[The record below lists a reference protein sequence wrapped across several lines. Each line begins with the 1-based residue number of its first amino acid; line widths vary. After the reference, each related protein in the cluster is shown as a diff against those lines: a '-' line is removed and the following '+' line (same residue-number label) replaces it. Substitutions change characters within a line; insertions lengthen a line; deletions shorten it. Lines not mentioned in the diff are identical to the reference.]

1 VTEAYRKNVLPNGIR
16 VITERMPHVR
26 SVAVGVWVETGSRH
40 EPEGRGGM
48 SHLIEHLVFKGT
60 ATRTAEAIART
71 MDSVGGQMDAFTT
84 KEHTCFYVQ
93 VLDDHLPLAVDLL
106 TDILLRSLFDADELE
121 REKSVVMQEIKM
133 VEDTPDDLI
142 HDLFA
147 AQVWQGHP
155 LGRPILGTREA
166 VTGFGREQIV
176 THFGEHYVAPK
187 IIIAVAGNV
196 AHDRVVEL
204 FSAGFDGFGRPVV
217 DRSDEAPHMRPGVNI
232 VHKALEQVHLVMGF
246 PGLAHAAPERY
257 ALFLLND
264 VIGGSMSSRLFQEIR
279 ERQGLAYSIH
289 SGVQAFRDTGSVY
302 VYAATDPAN
311 VSKVLKS
318 TLKELRELKKHGIS
332 VDELGR
338 AKNHLKGSL
347 MLSLESTSSRMNR
360 LAKHEMHFGS
370 FLTMNDMLEA
380 IDQVRHEE
388 VQALVGEVLDEEQLA
403 LTTYG
408 PLDRRNLPRDLLGG
422 GLRPPSDG
430 RTSEG
435 GPVHL
440 PTHRGPSARSAASP
454 S

>member
-1 VTEAYRKNVLPNGIR
+1 MTEGYRKSRLPNGIR
-16 VITERMPHVR
+16 VVTERMPHVR

-40 EPEGRGGM
+40 EPEARGGL

-60 ATRTAEAIART
+60 ATRTAQDIART

-93 VLDDHLPLAVDLL
+93 VLDDHLPLAVSLL
-106 TDILLRSLFDADELE
+106 TDILLHSLFDAGELE

-147 AQVWQGHP
+147 AQVWAGHP

-166 VTGFGREQIV
+166 VTGFGRDLV
-176 THFGEHYVAPK
+176 MTHFAEHYVPPK

-196 AHDRVVEL
+196 THDRVVEL
-204 FSAGFDGFGRPVV
+204 FSAGFDGFGREAIDAV
-217 DRSDEAPHMRPGVNI
+217 DDPPRMRPSINI
-232 VHKALEQVHLVMGF
+232 VHKKLEQVHLVMGF
-246 PGLAHAAPERY
+246 PGVSHTAPERY

-279 ERQGLAYSIH
+279 ERQGLVYSIH
-289 SGVQAFRDTGSVY
+289 SGVQAFRDTGTLY

-311 VSKVLKS
+311 FSKVLKS
-318 TLKELRELKKHGIS
+318 TLKEIRELKKHGIS
-332 VDELGR
+332 ADELAR
-338 AKNHLKGSL
+338 SKDHLKGSL

-360 LAKHEMHFGS
+360 LAKHEMHLGS
-370 FLTMNDMLEA
+370 FLTMNAMLEA
-380 IDQVRHEE
+380 IDGVRHEE
-388 VQALVGEVLDEEQLA
+388 VQALVDEVLDEDRLA

-408 PLDRRNLPRDLLGG
+408 PLDRRNLPRELLGG
-422 GLRPPSDG
+422 SGRPASDG
-430 RTSEG
+430 LERVS
-435 GPVHL
+435 
-440 PTHRGPSARSAASP
+440 RR
-454 S
+454 

>member
-1 VTEAYRKNVLPNGIR
+1 MIEERRKSVLSNGIR
-16 VITERMPHVR
+16 VLTEQMPHVR

-60 ATRTAEAIART
+60 TTRTAEAIART

-106 TDILLRSLFDADELE
+106 TDILLRSRFDAEELE

-147 AQVWQGHP
+147 AHVWGDHP
-155 LGRPILGTREA
+155 LGRPILGTREG
-166 VTGFGREQIV
+166 VTGFAREQVV
-176 THFGEHYVAPK
+176 THFGEHYVPPR

-196 AHDRVVEL
+196 THERVVDL
-204 FSAGFDGFGRPVV
+204 FAAGFEGFGRPGL
-217 DRSDEAPHMRPGVNI
+217 SHPEEPPHTRPGINI
-232 VHKALEQVHLVMGF
+232 VPKTLEQVHLVMGF
-246 PGLAHAAPERY
+246 PGLPHAAPERY

-289 SGVQAFRDTGSVY
+289 SGVQAFRDIGSVY
-302 VYAATDPAN
+302 VYAATDPQN
-311 VSKVLKS
+311 FSKVLKS
-318 TLKELRELKKHGIS
+318 ILVELRRLKKHGIS
-332 VDELGR
+332 LDELTR

-370 FLTMNDMLEA
+370 FLTMNAMLEA
-380 IDQVRHEE
+380 IDKVRHEE
-388 VQALVGEVLDEEQLA
+388 VQSLVDEVLDEEQLA

-408 PLDRRNLPRDLLGG
+408 PLNRRNLPRDLLGAG
-422 GLRPPSDG
+422 AGHSRP
-430 RTSEG
+430 
-435 GPVHL
+435 
-440 PTHRGPSARSAASP
+440 
-454 S
+454 

>member
-1 VTEAYRKNVLPNGIR
+1 MIEEYRKSVLANGIR
-16 VITERMPHVR
+16 VLTERMPHVR
-26 SVAVGVWVETGSRH
+26 SVAVGIWVETGSRH
-40 EPEGRGGM
+40 EPEARGGI

-60 ATRTAEAIART
+60 ETRTAEAIART

-106 TDILLRSLFDADELE
+106 TDILLRSRFDAEELE
-121 REKSVVMQEIKM
+121 REKSVVLQEIKM

-147 AQVWQGHP
+147 AHVWKGHP

-166 VTGFGREQIV
+166 VTGFGRDQVV
-176 THFGEHYVAPK
+176 THFGEHYVSPK
-187 IIIAVAGNV
+187 IIISVAGNV
-196 AHDRVVEL
+196 THDAVVEL
-204 FSAGFDGFGRPVV
+204 FSAGFAGFGLPGADGLGEPPR
-217 DRSDEAPHMRPGVNI
+217 MRAGVNI
-232 VHKALEQVHLVMGF
+232 VHKPLEQVHLVMGF

-311 VSKVLKS
+311 FSKVLKS

-332 VDELGR
+332 ADELAR

-370 FLTMNDMLEA
+370 FLTMNAMLEA
-380 IDQVRHEE
+380 IDKVRHEE
-388 VQALVGEVLDEEQLA
+388 VLAMVDEVLDEDRLSV
-403 LTTYG
+403 TTYG
-408 PLDRRNLPRDLLGG
+408 PLDRRNLPRDLL
-422 GLRPPSDG
+422 
-430 RTSEG
+430 
-435 GPVHL
+435 
-440 PTHRGPSARSAASP
+440 HR
-454 S
+454 